1 MTTSVLMVTWTFGST
16 DLSLGALQCSCESCD
31 LYYDVRHGHVIS
43 YIMLRRYN
51 GWYAGYQM
59 AYNTSNTKLEANNV
73 SGGYQ
78 GSDFTVHGSL

>member
-1 MTTSVLMVTWTFGST
+1 MCDLVDCHVIFREMSH
-16 DLSLGALQCSCESCD
+16 DLSYVYSF
-31 LYYDVRHGHVIS
+31 
-43 YIMLRRYN
+43 RYN

-73 SGGYQ
+73 AGGYQ